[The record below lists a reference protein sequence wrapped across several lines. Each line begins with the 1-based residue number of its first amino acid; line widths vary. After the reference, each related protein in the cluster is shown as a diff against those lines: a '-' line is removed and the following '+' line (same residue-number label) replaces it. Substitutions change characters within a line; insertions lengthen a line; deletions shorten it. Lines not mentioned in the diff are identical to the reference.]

1 MLVAPGEAG
10 TGRVTDRATVMVTDR
25 ATVMVMVMGRAS
37 LPSSPTSSGR
47 RGLGSSPLK
56 LFFSFKTSK
65 FKFYMKYAV
74 EIVAIMRRRFE
85 SRCRLVNKYN
95 EYTYIVCKGG
105 GWGSGPQTNQMLIRN
120 PISGPCY

>member
-1 MLVAPGEAG
+1 VLVAPGAAG
-10 TGRVTDRATVMVTDR
+10 TGRAMDRATVMVTDR
-25 ATVMVMVMGRAS
+25 ATVMVTVTVMGQAN
-37 LPSSPTSSGR
+37 LPSFPTSSVR

-65 FKFYMKYAV
+65 LNFIYSKAV
-74 EIVAIMRRRFE
+74 EIVAIMRGRFE

-105 GWGSGPQTNQMLIRN
+105 GGMGFWASDR
-120 PISGPCY
+120 